1 MPEIWVATPVGMPAA
16 VSCPYS
22 APGRLAESPATTS
35 VKMSV
40 RLRLEATFWNVAR
53 MPDDAPRCSGGTAF
67 MIEAVLGEAKAPMPI
82 PSIRRSSAKGT

>member
-1 MPEIWVATPVGMPAA
+1 MPAA
-16 VSCPYS
+16 VSRPYM
-22 APGRLAESPATTS
+22 ARGKFAESPATTS

-53 MPDDAPRCSGGTAF
+53 MPDEAPRCSGGTEF

-82 PSIRRSSAKGT
+82 PSMSRSSAKGT